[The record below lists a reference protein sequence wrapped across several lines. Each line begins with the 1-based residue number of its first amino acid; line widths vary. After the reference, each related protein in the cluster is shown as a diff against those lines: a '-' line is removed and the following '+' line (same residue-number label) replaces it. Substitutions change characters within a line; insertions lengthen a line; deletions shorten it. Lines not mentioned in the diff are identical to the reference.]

1 MENRLRKPHESS
13 LSWSRSLVDR
23 SNFSAPIS
31 AIEDATVAKVMDPKY
46 YTDWLRTAIWK
57 DKSRLIS
64 SGLAT

>member
-46 YTDWLRTAIWK
+46 YTDWNGVAQDSHLGT
-57 DKSRLIS
+57 
-64 SGLAT
+64 

>member
-13 LSWSRSLVDR
+13 LRWSRSLVDR

-46 YTDWLRTAIWK
+46 YTD
-57 DKSRLIS
+57 
-64 SGLAT
+64 